1 MTRQILFVLV
11 LAAQALLCGAPVFAQ
26 SSSKTSLEAQ
36 LALESSLEKRVQMV
50 LSEALGTDDVIVII
64 SAELQQQNKK
74 APELLPGVPQEG
86 RMGEPSLSS
95 SLTMVKSISAQLI
108 LDKAMPDADVNL
120 AKKLTAGLLGLP
132 PDREDLVSV
141 ERMDFRR
148 AKPMTAYDLLAPA
161 NFWSLAWIIVV
172 VLLALFTI
180 SVFLAPASRSLRTFA
195 ESAAA
200 RTAAQEAAPAVRREA
215 AREPEPNEPAT
226 GQAQQTAPP
235 RAPAEDG
242 PKPPFWFL
250 SPSHLSSLA
259 FIMKEHPVEDITIL
273 LSYSPPELAGKL
285 AEALYP
291 RSAEALAALPRVTLM
306 PEARVR
312 ALETEI
318 RNALDFVV
326 GGEDKTVEILS
337 GLDES
342 VQEKALAAFS
352 RLNPAMARK
361 IRASVVRLANV
372 LDLEPAHAQALARRL
387 PMRLLAAALKGSPYA
402 SSFAA
407 KLTGGMQERLK
418 QELDLTRDLP
428 PEAYKGD
435 RAKVVEAMRQML
447 KEGLIALRPQAA
459 APHAPRPAGAP
470 PAAQRQPVPAAVGAA
485 PAQAAAIPPAS
496 RPEQPAPKP

>member
-1 MTRQILFVLV
+1 MIRQIPFMLV
-11 LAAQALLCGAPVFAQ
+11 LTAQALLCGAPVFAQ
-26 SSSKTSLEAQ
+26 ASTKTSLEAQ

-74 APELLPGVPQEG
+74 APEFLPGVPQEG

-108 LDKAMPDADVNL
+108 LDKAMPEADVNL
-120 AKKLTAGLLGLP
+120 ARKLTAGLLGLP

-172 VLLALFTI
+172 VLLALFTV

-195 ESAAA
+195 EAAAA
-200 RTAAQEAAPAVRREA
+200 RTAAQETAPAAGRETV
-215 AREPEPNEPAT
+215 REPEPDEPAP
-226 GQAQQTAPP
+226 GQDRQTAPP
-235 RAPAEDG
+235 RPAETDG
-242 PKPPFWFL
+242 PKTPFQFL
-250 SPSHLSSLA
+250 SLSHLSSLA
-259 FIMKEHPVEDITIL
+259 FLMKERPAEDLTIL
-273 LSYSPPELAGKL
+273 LSYAPPELAGKL

-306 PEARVR
+306 PEGRVR

-326 GGEDKTVEILS
+326 GGEDKTVEILN

-342 VQEKALAAFS
+342 VQEKALAAVS

-361 IRASVVRLANV
+361 VRASVVRLANV

-387 PMRLLAAALKGSPYA
+387 PMRVLAAALKGTPYA
-402 SSFAA
+402 SPFAA
-407 KLTGGMQERLK
+407 RLAGGMQERFR
-418 QELDLTRDLP
+418 QELDLTRDLA

-447 KEGLIALRPQAA
+447 KEGLIAMKPQAAGLHAARPAGPHPAAPHQPAPAAAGAAPAQPAAQAA
-459 APHAPRPAGAP
+459 APH
-470 PAAQRQPVPAAVGAA
+470 
-485 PAQAAAIPPAS
+485 
-496 RPEQPAPKP
+496 QPAPKL